1 MSALKLDNYR
11 FILET
16 PNMYKGF
23 LTSFGLT
30 VVAILIGIIVSV
42 WVMYY
47 KQRHDKTATLP
58 VELGAALTYS
68 TPASMLAL
76 SMIFIGAKYRTSTGR
91 CGSLL
96 IAYVTRYILLL
107 LRGSNTALL
116 GVTIELEEA
125 ASVFW
130 IENFREMA
138 PAIIIPIIKNQI
150 FRAPSSSS
158 LAHSPS

>member
-1 MSALKLDNYR
+1 M
-11 FILET
+11 
-16 PNMYKGF
+16 
-23 LTSFGLT
+23 T

-68 TPASMLAL
+68 TPGIVLAL
-76 SMIFIGAKYRTSTGR
+76 SMIFYWSKVPNVYGTMRI
-91 CGSLL
+91 LL

-125 ASVFW
+125 ASVSGSKTFEKW
-130 IENFREMA
+130 RR
-138 PAIIIPIIKNQI
+138 IIIPIILIRNH
-150 FRAPSSSS
+150 FERRNRTND
-158 LAHSPS
+158 